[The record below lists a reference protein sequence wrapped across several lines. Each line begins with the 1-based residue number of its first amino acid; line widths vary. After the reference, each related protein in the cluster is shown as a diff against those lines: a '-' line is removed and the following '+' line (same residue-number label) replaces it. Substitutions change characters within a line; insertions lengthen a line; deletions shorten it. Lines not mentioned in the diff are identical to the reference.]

1 MKYITIFL
9 ALFSFYNSYG
19 QWVVEDPAVAGLMT
33 ELNVMVTSNQVE
45 NSTEFVQQT
54 STLKETLD
62 FIKQVN
68 EKVKKINNKINN
80 VIYYKDLIETQLK
93 IIKYQIEYI
102 AALKEDDKIT
112 VEEIQVVNEI
122 FGQLLTKSEKLL
134 ELAANT
140 LKDDH
145 FEMDDWQRLDILKD
159 INGQM
164 TDILCQVNITQRNF
178 YYLSRDRDLMN
189 TFKSW

>member
-122 FGQLLTKSEKLL
+122 FGKLLTKSEKLL

-140 LKDDH
+140 LKDDF

-159 INGQM
+159 INEQL

-178 YYLSRDRDLMN
+178 YYLSRDRELFD
-189 TFKSW
+189 TFKNW